1 MENGLYFIYSK
12 SFFLLDYFLVTL
24 RRGGGAQFP
33 PPLEMVKKKYF
44 LLSIRTHQTHYLRYK
59 GNFSLRLN
67 FFKHML
73 TSL

>member
-1 MENGLYFIYSK
+1 MENGLYLIYSK

-33 PPLEMVKKKYF
+33 HPSFGDGKEKNIFCCLLEPIK
-44 LLSIRTHQTHYLRYK
+44 LITYK
-59 GNFSLRLN
+59 GNLSLRLN

>member
-1 MENGLYFIYSK
+1 MENGLYFIHSK

-44 LLSIRTHQTHYLRYK
+44 LLSIRAYQTHYLQR
-59 GNFSLRLN
+59 
-67 FFKHML
+67 
-73 TSL
+73 

>member
-33 PPLEMVKKKYF
+33 PPLEMVNKKYF
-44 LLSIRTHQTHYLRYK
+44 LLSIRTGIKLITYVTKVILAK
-59 GNFSLRLN
+59 D
-67 FFKHML
+67 
-73 TSL
+73 

>member
-44 LLSIRTHQTHYLRYK
+44 LLSIRTHQTQLKIKFFQAHADLFV
-59 GNFSLRLN
+59 NFATL
-67 FFKHML
+67 M
-73 TSL
+73 